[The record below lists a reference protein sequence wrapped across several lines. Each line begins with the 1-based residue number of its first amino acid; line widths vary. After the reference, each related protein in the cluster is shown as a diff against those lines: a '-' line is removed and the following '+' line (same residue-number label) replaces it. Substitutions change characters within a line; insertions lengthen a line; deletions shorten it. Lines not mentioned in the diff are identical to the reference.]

1 MKKAAL
7 IFLSVFMLS
16 VMIRAQNIDDALR
29 YSQVFYSGTAR
40 FNSMGGAFTALG
52 ADLSSLSQNPAGIGV
67 FRSSEFSL
75 TPQLS
80 YIRSTTDFSG
90 LTNDYL
96 YKFKLNQGGFVS
108 NIISKEGTTGLIS
121 FNFGYSFNMT
131 NNLNQNVMVSGIN
144 NSSSI
149 ADSWA
154 QMSRGY
160 NKYELGD
167 NVPVAALAF
176 DTWVIDTLAGSNT
189 EYGTV
194 YSNYGDN
201 PPSRYGQN
209 VRRSTIYDGYLGEHA
224 ISFGGNFSN
233 KLYFGAT
240 FGINTLRYSSYFE
253 HVETTDVSMP
263 SEFKSLNYIDYFED
277 RGTGFTFKFGLIA
290 KPVEMLRIGVA
301 FHTPTYYKID
311 EYFYEDIST
320 KFTDGSNYDAH
331 NDPMRFNYAL
341 NTPFRF
347 LTGLGVQIQKFGLI
361 SVDYEYVDYSAAY
374 FFQTG
379 DGYNYSDKNNDIR
392 QAYKAANNFRVGGEF
407 RYNKFYLRS
416 GYGYYGKAF
425 KAAEDNADLDYRTI
439 SGGLGF
445 REKAVSVDFG
455 YVNYKSSQKN
465 YLYQLDSGFTP
476 VDYNLSTMKNI
487 FSLTLSYKF
496 GF

>member
-1 MKKAAL
+1 MKKTYL
-7 IFLSVFMLS
+7 IIVSVLFLSGI
-16 VMIRAQNIDDALR
+16 IRAQNLDDALR

-52 ADLSSLSQNPAGIGV
+52 ADLSSLSQNPAGLGV
-67 FRSSEFSL
+67 FRSSELSL
-75 TPQLS
+75 TPQLN

-90 LTNDYL
+90 ITTDYL
-96 YKFKLNQGGFVS
+96 YNFSLNQGGFVS

-121 FNFGYSFNMT
+121 LNFGYSFNKT

-154 QMSRGY
+154 GY
-160 NKYELGD
+160 SEGTFYSDLEGAEGIAYD
-167 NVPVAALAF
+167 A
-176 DTWVIDTLAGSNT
+176 WIIDTITGSGGNS
-189 EYGTV
+189 YGTV
-194 YSNYGDN
+194 FSNYGDN
-201 PPSRYGQN
+201 PPSRYGHD

-224 ISFGGNFSN
+224 MSFGGNYSN
-233 KLYFGAT
+233 KIYFGAT

-253 HVETTDVSMP
+253 HVETANSSMP
-263 SEFKSLNYIDYFED
+263 SEFKSMDYIDYFED

-290 KPVEMLRIGVA
+290 RPVEMLRIGVA

-311 EYFYEDIST
+311 EYFYEDISS
-320 KFTDGSNYDAH
+320 KFTDGGSYQAH
-331 NDPMRFNYAL
+331 NEPLRFNYAL

-347 LTGLGVQIQKFGLI
+347 LSGVALQIQKFGVI
-361 SVDYEYVDYSAAY
+361 SADYEYVDYSAAY

-392 QAYKAANNFRVGGEF
+392 EAYKATSNFRVGGEF

-425 KAAEDNADLDYRTI
+425 KPAEENADLDYRTI

-445 REKAVSVDFG
+445 REKAVALDFG

-465 YLYQLDSGFTP
+465 YLYQLDSGFDP
-476 VDYNLSTMKNI
+476 ADYNTTTLKDI

-496 GF
+496 GL

>member
-1 MKKAAL
+1 MRKIVL
-7 IFLSVFMLS
+7 IMVSVFILS
-16 VMIRAQNIDDALR
+16 GIIRSQNIDDALR
-29 YSQVFYSGTAR
+29 YSRVFYSGTAR

-67 FRSSEFSL
+67 YRSSELSL
-75 TPQLS
+75 TPQLN
-80 YIRSTTDFSG
+80 YIRSTTDFDGKTS
-90 LTNDYL
+90 DYL
-96 YKFKLNQGGFVS
+96 YNFNLNQGGFVR
-108 NIISKEGTTGLIS
+108 NIISKGGTTGLIS

-154 QMSRGY
+154 ELSNGFY
-160 NKYELGD
+160 KDELGD
-167 NVPVAALAF
+167 EAPVAAIAF
-176 DTWVIDTLAGSNT
+176 DAWIIDTLPGSNT

-201 PPSRYGQN
+201 PPSRYGQD
-209 VRRSTIYDGYLGEHA
+209 VRRSSVYDGYLGEHA
-224 ISFGGNFSN
+224 ISFGGNYSN
-233 KLYFGAT
+233 KIFFGAT

-253 HVETTDVSMP
+253 HIETANSSLP
-263 SEFKSLNYIDYFED
+263 SQFKSMDYIDYFED

-290 KPVEMLRIGVA
+290 RPVEMLRIGIA

-311 EYFYEDIST
+311 EYFYEDISS
-320 KFTDGSNYDAH
+320 KFTDGQNYHFH
-331 NDPMRFNYAL
+331 NDPLRFNYAL
-341 NTPFRF
+341 NTPFRL
-347 LTGLGVQIQKFGLI
+347 LTGVGVQIKKFAVL
-361 SVDYEYVDYSAAY
+361 SADYEFVDYSAAY

-379 DGYNYSDKNNDIR
+379 DGYNYSDKNSDIR
-392 QAYKAANNFRVGGEF
+392 EAFKSTGNFRLGGEF
-407 RYNKFYLRS
+407 RYNKLYLRS

-425 KAAEDNADLDYRTI
+425 KPVEDNANLDYRTI
-439 SGGLGF
+439 SGGVGF
-445 REKAVSVDFG
+445 REKGVSVDFG

-465 YLYQLDSGFTP
+465 YLYQLDSSFDP
-476 VDYNLSTMKNI
+476 ADFNLSTMKNI

>member
-1 MKKAAL
+1 MKKTVL
-7 IFLSVFMLS
+7 IIISVFFLSG
-16 VMIRAQNIDDALR
+16 IIKAQNLDDALR
-29 YSQVFYSGTAR
+29 YSQVYYSGTAR

-52 ADLSSLSQNPAGIGV
+52 ADLSSLSQNPAGIGL
-67 FRSSEFSL
+67 FRSSELSL
-75 TPQLS
+75 TPQLN
-80 YIRSTTDFSG
+80 YIRSTTDFNNGKSS
-90 LTNDYL
+90 DYL
-96 YKFKLNQGGFVS
+96 YNFTLNQGGFVS
-108 NIISKEGTTGLIS
+108 NIISGRGTTGLIS

-154 QMSRGY
+154 DQGNGY
-160 NKYELGD
+160 TKGQLGE
-167 NVPVAALAF
+167 NAPVAAMAF
-176 DTWVIDTLAGSNT
+176 DAWIIDTLSGSKT

-201 PPSRYGQN
+201 PPSRYGQD

-224 ISFGGNFSN
+224 LSFGGNLSN

-253 HVETTDVSMP
+253 HVETANSTMP
-263 SEFKSLNYIDYFED
+263 SEFKSMDYIDYFED
-277 RGTGFTFKFGLIA
+277 RGTGFTFKFGFIA

-311 EYFYEDIST
+311 EYFYEDISS
-320 KFTDGSNYDAH
+320 KFTDGSDYHAF
-331 NDPMRFNYAL
+331 NDPLRFNYAL
-341 NTPFRF
+341 NTPFRL
-347 LTGLGVQIQKFGLI
+347 LTGVGVQIMKFGMI
-361 SVDYEYVDYSAAY
+361 SADYEYVDYSKAY

-392 QAYKAANNFRVGGEF
+392 EAYKSVSNFRLGGEF
-407 RYNKFYLRS
+407 RYNKFYFRS

-425 KAAEDNADLDYRTI
+425 KPAEDNADLDYRTI
-439 SGGLGF
+439 SGGVGF
-445 REKAVSVDFG
+445 REKGVSVDFG
-455 YVNYKSSQKN
+455 YVNYKSSQVN
-465 YLYQLDSGFTP
+465 YLYQLESDADPS
-476 VDYNLSTMKNI
+476 YNLTTIKNM

-496 GF
+496 GL